1 MTTNPSVMLSVEEE
15 KKILARIRDPQFPA
29 RDINV
34 RDCGAVGD
42 GTTLDTDAIQRA
54 INEAHALGGGRVVI
68 PSGRFLTGSLELLS
82 HVNLHLEN
90 RDSVLLFTTQTTEA
104 NYPLAYGHW
113 ECSPLWNYRALIYAH
128 RANNIAL
135 TGHGV
140 LDGQASESVW
150 WHWTHQIEH
159 AWSTHAQNLQ
169 RAGSLRLREMN
180 QSGVPVSERRFGDGF
195 YLRPMFIQTLHC
207 QNVLLEGVTLRNS
220 PMWQVNP
227 VMCRNVTVRAMTLR
241 SHGHNNDGVDPE
253 SCCDV
258 LIEDNLF
265 DSGDDCIAI
274 KSGRDRDGREANI
287 PCENIIIRNN
297 RFADGHGGI
306 ALGSEMSGGIRNV
319 FAVGNEFDSPALTYP
334 LRLKA
339 NALRGGIIENVWLRH
354 SRVRRVRDAV
364 VHATMNYAEGI
375 YGDHL
380 PRFRNIVIEDLQ
392 ASGGEYGLFI
402 EGLPQSPIDGL
413 VLKDIHITD
422 VENPLHAAHWGSGV
436 QMENVTI
443 NGLAYPRPVQLFIR
457 GLPQAGDY
465 LRASARLPGND
476 EAPLHYCWWIGKTA
490 DGPMAALAEGDILAL
505 TPTMAGRFVRC
516 QVKYGDMH
524 LVSKA
529 WKIQPESSIQ
539 LENSESVNTGILRA
553 RGIVGAESGG
563 ECITRFELAQMVI
576 RLWGLQYHSASG
588 LEIADVPTDSVWY
601 PAIDAL
607 IRRGMMALQQGK
619 FLPDRPIRRE
629 EAATVAM
636 MSCGVSY
643 RNASTMLKSTFTDGR
658 ILRDIYLTNAQRAVA
673 FGFLSCDD
681 EGRFH
686 PRRYL
691 RRHEALEMMLA
702 ISHFVGDQDTPDK
715 RIKRLR

>member
-1 MTTNPSVMLSVEEE
+1 MTINPSVVLSVEEE
-15 KKILARIRDPQFPA
+15 RKILARIRDPQFPA
-29 RDINV
+29 REINV

-42 GTTLDTDAIQRA
+42 GTTLDTDALQRA
-54 INEAHALGGGRVVI
+54 ISQLHALGGGRVVV
-68 PSGRFLTGSLELLS
+68 PAGRYLTGSLELLS
-82 HVNLHLEN
+82 NIDLHLES
-90 RDSVLLFTTQTTEA
+90 RQSVLLFTTDTTEA
-104 NYPLAYGHW
+104 HYPLAYGHW
-113 ECSPLWNYRALIYAH
+113 ECSPLWNYRALIYARH
-128 RANNIAL
+128 AHNIAL
-135 TGHGV
+135 TGCGT

-169 RAGSLRLREMN
+169 RPASLRLREMN
-180 QSGVPVSERRFGDGF
+180 LNGVPVAERRFGDGH

-207 QNVLLEGVTLRNS
+207 QNVLLAGVTLRNS

-227 VMCRNVTVRAMTLR
+227 VMCRNVTVRGMTLR

-319 FAVGNEFDSPALTYP
+319 FAAGNEFDSPALTYP

-339 NALRGGIIENVWLRH
+339 NALRGGVIENVWLRH
-354 SRVRRVRDAV
+354 SKVKRVRDAV
-364 VHATMNYAEGI
+364 VHATMNYAEGV
-375 YGDHL
+375 YGSHL
-380 PRFRNIVIEDLQ
+380 PRFRNIVIEDLE

-402 EGLPQSPIDGL
+402 EGLPQSPIEGL
-413 VLKDIHITD
+413 VLKDIRLHD
-422 VENPLHAAHWGSGV
+422 VENPLHAAHWGRGV
-436 QMENVTI
+436 KMENVVI
-443 NGLAYPRPVQLFIR
+443 NGLDYPRPVQLFVR
-457 GLPQAGDY
+457 GLPQVGDY
-465 LRASARLPGND
+465 LRAVATLPGND
-476 EAPLHYCWWIGKTA
+476 DAVLRYDWWLGKTA
-490 DGPMAALAEGDILAL
+490 DGPMTPLGEGDILAL
-505 TPTMAGRFVRC
+505 TPTMSGRFVRC
-516 QVKYGDMH
+516 QVHHGQMSLLGKPWLIG
-524 LVSKA
+524 
-529 WKIQPESSIQ
+529 PEGSIQ
-539 LENSESVNTGILRA
+539 LASGESVNAGILRA
-553 RGIVGAESGG
+553 RGILDNDSGA

-576 RLWGLQYHSASG
+576 RLWGLQYQPSCG
-588 LEIADVPTDSVWY
+588 LVIDDLAADSVWY
-601 PAIDAL
+601 PGIEAL
-607 IRRGMMALQQGK
+607 IQRGMMALDKGK
-619 FLPDRPIRRE
+619 FNPDKPIRRE

-643 RNASTMLKSTFTDGR
+643 RNASTMLQSTFTDGR
-658 ILRDIYLTNAQRAVA
+658 LLRDIYLTNAQRAVA
-673 FGFLSCDD
+673 FGFLRCNH

-691 RRHEALEMMLA
+691 RRHEALEMLLA
-702 ISHFVGDQDTPDK
+702 MSHFIGDQDRPQRQVQTLP
-715 RIKRLR
+715 